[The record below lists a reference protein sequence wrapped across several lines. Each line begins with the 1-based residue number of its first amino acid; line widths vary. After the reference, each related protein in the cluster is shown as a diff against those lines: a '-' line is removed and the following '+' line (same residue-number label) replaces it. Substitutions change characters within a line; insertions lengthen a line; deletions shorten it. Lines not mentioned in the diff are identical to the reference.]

1 MGSEYTPPNFKM
13 EGFHCPHCGVFAHQN
28 WFDVALE
35 GGSDDSG
42 ETLSL
47 GTCERCSRF
56 SLWIDGEMVYPLSAD
71 LPLPKEEVPEEIRG
85 IYLEA
90 RKVLEASPRAA
101 SALLRLA
108 LQRLIA
114 ILGETE
120 DISVNIKNLQK
131 RGLDKK
137 IQGALSRV
145 RMVGNDAVE
154 PGMIDPQDD
163 EETARGLFEILNLIV
178 DALIAQ
184 PRRVDEMLGKLPR
197 REGE

>member
-1 MGSEYTPPNFKM
+1 MGSEYIPPGFKV

-35 GGSDDSG
+35 GGSNDTG

-47 GTCERCSRF
+47 GTCERCGRF
-56 SLWIDGEMVYPLSAD
+56 SLWIDGEMIHPLSAD

-90 RKVLEASPRAA
+90 RRVLEASPRAA

-114 ILGETE
+114 ILGEAE

-131 RGLDKK
+131 RGLDEK
-137 IQGALSRV
+137 IQGALATV
-145 RMVGNDAVE
+145 RMVGDDAVE
-154 PGMIDPQDD
+154 PGMIDSRDD